1 MEEEVSNLNKTVLF
15 DWHRSKGAKIV
26 PFAGYHMP
34 VYYGNGILKEHLHT
48 RRKVSLFDISHMG
61 QIELK
66 GPNVYSDFEALVPAD
81 VFDLAENH
89 CRYTQFTNDRG
100 GIIDDFIVTKQSDSL
115 NLVVNAACKMK
126 DFTHLK
132 AHLEGSI
139 EIEKLDNYALLALQ
153 GPQSAEVLSKFCP
166 EIKNLAFMTKQNA
179 LIKGINA
186 NISRSGYTGED
197 GFEISVKNSD
207 CLDLVD
213 ILTSEPDVE
222 PAGLGARDT
231 LRLEAGLCLYGNDLD
246 ESITPVEANLT
257 WTIGKQ
263 KRLEGGF
270 LGDDKIL
277 SQLRD
282 GPKKKRI
289 GICLSGKVPARSG
302 ADILDGEG
310 SSIGTISSGGYSPT
324 LKKPIAMGYVTLNSA
339 KLNEKIQI
347 IVRKKRLEATI
358 IKTPFV
364 EPNYYRTSKKK

>member
-1 MEEEVSNLNKTVLF
+1 MEEQVLNLNKTVLF
-15 DWHRSKGAKIV
+15 DWHRVRGAKIV

-66 GPNVYSDFEALVPAD
+66 GPNVCSDFEKLVPAD
-81 VFDLAENH
+81 IFDLAENH
-89 CRYTQFTNDRG
+89 CRYTQFTNESG

-115 NLVVNAACKMK
+115 NLVVNAACKLK
-126 DFTHLK
+126 DFNHLKTHL
-132 AHLEGSI
+132 GSNM
-139 EIEKLDNYALLALQ
+139 EIEKLDSYALLALQ
-153 GPQSAEVLSKFCP
+153 GPQSVELLSKFCP

-179 LIKGINA
+179 LIKGITA

-197 GFEISVKNSD
+197 GFEISVRKTD

-213 ILTSEPDVE
+213 IFTSEPDVE

-246 ESITPVEANLT
+246 ETITPVEAGLS
-257 WTIGKQ
+257 WTIGKK

-270 LGDDKIL
+270 IGDDKIL
-277 SQLRD
+277 SQLRE
-282 GPKKKRI
+282 GPEKKRI
-289 GICLSGKVPARSG
+289 GICLSGKVPVRSG
-302 ADILDGEG
+302 ANILDGEG

-324 LKKPIAMGYVTLNSA
+324 LQRPIAMGYVTPKNA

-358 IKTPFV
+358 IKTPFI
-364 EPNYYRTSKKK
+364 EPNYYRPSKKK